1 MSACAGQS
9 QYGIIMPLSITVAG
23 DAPSQLLLSPQQ
35 TAQAPHRQNAFDPKQ
50 QIGWVRGGAHLIANL
65 LTAARLNTPVYSLL
79 DAELPIYT
87 GPASSTQFVFQLEP
101 VHNSTTECSSN
112 YRVGSLMKLARQAE
126 WYAPTMAAPV
136 TDERIIILQEA
147 EDGFSNT
154 DHAISWFRKKRP
166 DVLLYHMARPLGTGK
181 LWDVVR
187 FGPFTLDG
195 TQDPMKLVV
204 VVSVDDIRAEGVE
217 ISDGHSWEKS
227 CEDFVENLG
236 SGGHL
241 DTVVTCAHLMVLF
254 GCDGLIYHRGRGGYE
269 PMLFFDPVRGEG
281 DFFRQNL
288 GRVPGLAE
296 SFIAGMALHLEQN
309 PLSELSQAIR
319 YGFEAARRLAQRG
332 FTARNSDNAI
342 DYPVHHIMTDLIPTS
357 NLLSGIIPSEEI
369 CQGANPD
376 WTILDL
382 AVINPIEVAR
392 EIVQAGPLAPT
403 SRIPAAKFR
412 ELILYDRKEIEQF
425 RSMHKLIEEYL
436 TESSVKPLN
445 IALFGPS
452 GSGKCFAAMEVAKAA
467 CHPRKINI
475 LQFNLSQ
482 FVRLD
487 DLLEAFNSVRD
498 STLAGYITLAYF
510 DGFDGDF
517 LSSPLGWLSH
527 LSPCMLSGT
536 FLEKGHVRPIGP
548 AILLFGAGHATNF
561 LEFDQRATLL
571 TRQKLAKGSEFI
583 SYLHGF
589 VDVRGPSQCD
599 SHDELFPVRRAVMLR
614 ALLEERAPNIITS
627 GRIMIDE
634 GVLDG
639 LLLVPNFRHGAR
651 SMRSLLAMSKLN
663 QRTVFDRMAL
673 PSPAQLSLHVDYN
686 EFLRCIDCQNLSNDL
701 REYLAEE
708 LHNIY
713 RLFRLDMAPSK
724 EERRKIETEISL
736 AEWNVLREDLRESAR
751 AQAAD
756 IPRKLR
762 LLSCFL
768 GKSRE
773 DHEAVREFTDA
784 EVDLLA
790 EKEHERWNAER
801 FRRRW
806 RLGVRNQ
813 VQRSSPFLVPWRDLE
828 RVWQDLDREL
838 VRSYPTIL
846 PEGYCIYRLKRSL

>member
-1 MSACAGQS
+1 MS
-9 QYGIIMPLSITVAG
+9 
-23 DAPSQLLLSPQQ
+23 
-35 TAQAPHRQNAFDPKQ
+35 
-50 QIGWVRGGAHLIANL
+50 WVRGGAHLISSL
-65 LTAARLNTPVYSLL
+65 LIAARLPTYVFSLL
-79 DAELPIYT
+79 DNGAPGY
-87 GPASSTQFVFQLEP
+87 ASPTASTQFVFQLESAP
-101 VHNSTTECSSN
+101 NTTTHSLAK
-112 YRVGSLMKLARQAE
+112 YRVEKSMKLARQAA
-126 WYAPTMAAPV
+126 WHAPAATAAPV
-136 TDERIIILQEA
+136 ADAKIMILQEA
-147 EDGFSNT
+147 EDGFTDT
-154 DHAISWFRKKRP
+154 DHAISWCREMRP
-166 DVLLYHMARPLGTGK
+166 DLLVYHMARPLGTGE

-187 FGPFTLDG
+187 FGPFTRDG
-195 TQDPMKLVV
+195 TQDPMKLIV
-204 VVSVDDIRAEGVE
+204 VVSADDIRAEGVE

-236 SGGHL
+236 SGGRL
-241 DTVVTCAHLMVLF
+241 DTVITCAHLIVLF

-288 GRVPGLAE
+288 GPVPGLAE
-296 SFIAGMALHLEQN
+296 TFIAGMAAHLERGSI
-309 PLSELSQAIR
+309 SELDLAIR

-332 FTARNSDNAI
+332 FMPRNSDNAI
-342 DYPVHHIMTDLIPTS
+342 DYPVDQIMENLVP
-357 NLLSGIIPSEEI
+357 NEELLSYTIPSEEI
-369 CQGANPD
+369 CQGSNPD

-403 SRIPAAKFR
+403 SRIPVAKFR
-412 ELILYDRKEIEQF
+412 ELVLYDRKEIEQF
-425 RSMHKLIEEYL
+425 RSMHNLIEEYL
-436 TESSVKPLN
+436 AETPGKPLN

-452 GSGKCFAAMEVAKAA
+452 GSGKSFAAMEVARAA

-487 DLLEAFNSVRD
+487 DLLEAFSSVRD
-498 STLAGYITLAYF
+498 STLARYLTLAYF

-517 LSSPLGWLSH
+517 LNSPLGWLSH

-561 LEFDQRATLL
+561 MEFDQRATFL
-571 TRQKLAKGSEFI
+571 TQQKQAKGSEFI

-589 VDVRGPSQCD
+589 IDVRGPSQCD
-599 SHDELFPVRRAVMLR
+599 SQDELFSVRRAVMLR
-614 ALLEERAPNIITS
+614 ALLEERAPNVMTG

-639 LLLVPNFRHGAR
+639 LLLVPTFRHGAR

-663 QRTVFDRMAL
+663 QRNIFDRLAL
-673 PSPAQLSLHVDYN
+673 PSPAQLSLHVDYA
-686 EFLRCIDCQNLSNDL
+686 EFVRCIDCQNLSNDV

-713 RLFRLDMAPSK
+713 RLYRLDMAPSK
-724 EERRKIETEISL
+724 EERRQVETEISL

-773 DHEAVREFTDA
+773 DHEPVREFTDA
-784 EVDLLA
+784 EVDILA

-846 PEGYCIYRLKRSL
+846 PEGYCIYRLKRSS